1 MPGAARWA
9 SCQKATTASG
19 MIACGVQAVL
29 MRRTRQAW
37 DRS

>member
-1 MPGAARWA
+1 MPGAARWG
-9 SCQKATTASG
+9 SHHKATTTSG

-29 MRRTRQAW
+29 MRRARQAW